1 MADNKSENSSGSEA
15 FECSICLEQAT
26 EPVVTLC
33 GHLFWFVHALWSA
46 PFTVFFSHPDLC
58 HHHHNNSWPCLAKWM
73 DSPMSAHNTCPVCK
87 SLITRESIVPLYG
100 RGAPP
105 HKHSHP
111 AAAAAAAAAAAPGGN
126 QTATDSQPPVSGSYS
141 LNDTELR
148 QRQQE
153 QPQAAAGSSSSTEDE
168 HIPPRPQGHRQPPP
182 TNQYG
187 QYVPQAVPGAYGMN
201 NGGGFFGN
209 ILPGYGS
216 VNFGFGFGLPFL
228 GFGSMW
234 APFRQPPV
242 VQPGLSPNARPQ
254 GRAQNPQNQTI
265 SGIVVGVLLFI
276 FLLLML
282 FSSSQTQRGY
292 MV

>member
-1 MADNKSENSSGSEA
+1 MTDNKSENSSGSDA

-33 GHLFWFVHALWSA
+33 GHLF
-46 PFTVFFSHPDLC
+46 C
-58 HHHHNNSWPCLAKWM
+58 WPCLAKWM
-73 DSPMSAHNTCPVCK
+73 DGPMSAHNTCPVCK
-87 SLITRESIVPLYG
+87 SLISRDSIVPLYG

-105 HKHSHP
+105 HKHPHP
-111 AAAAAAAAAAAPGGN
+111 AAAAAAAAATSAADDGN
-126 QTATDSQPPVSGSYS
+126 KAATESSPPPVSGSYS
-141 LNDTELR
+141 LNDSELR
-148 QRQQE
+148 QRHQGQT
-153 QPQAAAGSSSSTEDE
+153 QTQTSDNSGSSTEAE

-187 QYVPQAVPGAYGMN
+187 QYVPQAVPGAFGMN
-201 NGGGFFGN
+201 NGGFFGN

-228 GFGSMW
+228 GFGGMW

-242 VQPGLSPNARPQ
+242 VQPGLDPNVRPQ
-254 GRAQNPQNQTI
+254 ARGQNAQNQTV
-265 SGIVVGVLLFI
+265 SGIIVGVLLFI

-282 FSSSQTQRGY
+282 FSSSQTRGFY
-292 MV
+292 TV